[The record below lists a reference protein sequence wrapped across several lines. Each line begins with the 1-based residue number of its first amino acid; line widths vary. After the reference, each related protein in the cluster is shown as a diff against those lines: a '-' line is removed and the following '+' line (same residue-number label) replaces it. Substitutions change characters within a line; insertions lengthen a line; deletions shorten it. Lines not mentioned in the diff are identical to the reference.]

1 MGFLVLIIY
10 YFQTLLLGLQ
20 TSRTT
25 TVMAVRDTELAQMP
39 QGLLDA
45 IKQMYPQVSHS
56 IHQSS
61 FTNYFRYC
69 MKSGTISLT
78 LPKLK

>member
-1 MGFLVLIIY
+1 MSS
-10 YFQTLLLGLQ
+10 TSCQ

-45 IKQMYPQVSHS
+45 IKQMYPQV
-56 IHQSS
+56 
-61 FTNYFRYC
+61 
-69 MKSGTISLT
+69 TINEDG
-78 LPKLK
+78 